1 MGYYK
6 DFAKNLPDDIEQL
19 CILQRMQIIHPVAFR
34 DNEIRNKKDCFWG
47 DMTKVPVTRLE
58 YEDDIFLTAQSVIA
72 ELLRK
77 IYNKLTMIQ
86 LLISFLLI
94 IISSLI
100 FYSFSLLCMSI
111 SFYLMDGHNVS
122 NGLYGTF
129 SSNSLYHGGAFT
141 GVLRFIFM
149 FIIPSLLLGAIPVEL
164 VKNLEMNNLIMILA
178 LTIFWF
184 GISVLFFYKSL
195 SKYESNNFFG
205 FGG

>member
-19 CILQRMQIIHPVAFR
+19 CMLQRIQIIHPVAFR
-34 DNEIRNKKDCFWG
+34 DNEIRNKKDCFCG

-58 YEDDIFLTAQSVIA
+58 YEDDIFITAQSVIA